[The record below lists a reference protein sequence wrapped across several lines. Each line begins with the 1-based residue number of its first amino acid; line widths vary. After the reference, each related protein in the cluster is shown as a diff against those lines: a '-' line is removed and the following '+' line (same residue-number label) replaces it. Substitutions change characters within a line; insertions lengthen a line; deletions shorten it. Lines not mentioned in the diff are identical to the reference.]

1 MPGVKYGPKEKPLM
15 EETMTRGA
23 VPSWGRRMWNW
34 ATGSRPKETSVYF
47 IPGMCYN
54 CKVFDKL
61 RLPIGYRKKY
71 LEWTV
76 PRPDETLEEYAR
88 SMARGIDPLRP
99 FVLVGYS
106 FGAVIMQE
114 MTRFLQPE
122 KCVVLSSFKRSEEIP
137 PLFKAV
143 RKTNLARRMPMRV
156 YHSTDFI
163 TGAFNHLLFHASNEE
178 FAEFMTQTDPVYIRW
193 AVERI
198 TEWVPANHA
207 RHLYHIHGTQD
218 QIFPYERLQDVFPV
232 EGGDHLM
239 VFKQADT
246 VSSILDSILL
256 KKETD

>member
-1 MPGVKYGPKEKPLM
+1 MLPLWS
-15 EETMTRGA
+15 RK
-23 VPSWGRRMWNW
+23 MWDW
-34 ATGSRPKETSVYF
+34 ATGRRPRETVVYF

-54 CKVFDKL
+54 CQVFDRL
-61 RLPIGYRKKY
+61 RLPRGYRKEY

-76 PRPDETLEEYAR
+76 PRPDEPLEEYAR
-88 SMARGIDPLRP
+88 AMARAIDPSQP
-99 FVLVGYS
+99 FILVGYS
-106 FGAVIMQE
+106 FGAVVMQE

-122 KCVVLSSFKRSEEIP
+122 KCIVLSSFKRPEEIP

-143 RKTNLARRMPMRV
+143 HRTNLARRMPMQV
-156 YHSTDFI
+156 YESTDFI
-163 TGAFNHLLFHASNEE
+163 TGAFNHLMFHASNEQ
-178 FAEFMTQTDPVYIRW
+178 FARFMTQTDPVYIRW
-193 AVERI
+193 AVDRI
-198 TEWVPANHA
+198 TAWTPANRA

-256 KKETD
+256 KKERE